1 MNARNLLQLR
11 GFYENQLTNRILS
24 FWLPRCL
31 DEENGG
37 FVNCFTNRGD
47 RLVSRD
53 KYTWSQGCF
62 VWMFSR
68 LCTTKAPIFTAK
80 ERSRFLSLAQ
90 NGADFLMRHCILP
103 GEPMRATFLM
113 EADGTPKFVDGCDTL
128 DMSVYADCFVV
139 LGLSAYAAASGEK
152 AAYAF
157 AKALYASILARIDTG
172 DYHTLPYPLSPAY
185 RAHGIPMIL
194 SNVTKELYDAACLF
208 DKDFLP
214 ELKDNLALYTSDI
227 LDHFADADNV
237 IHEVITKDN
246 EFFSDLLGQQANP
259 GHTIEDMW
267 FMIDA
272 ADILG
277 KPEMVEKAAKIAKKA
292 LEIGWDE
299 ECGGILHYASPFGGK
314 PVGDPGA
321 AADEP
326 MTGQLSGWGDKLW
339 WIHSEA
345 LYTTL
350 LCHLR
355 TGDDSF
361 LGWHDKVFDYT
372 FSTFPNPD
380 PEIREWIQ
388 ILTREGVPQDKVVA
402 LPVKD
407 PYHITRNLLL
417 IIELLY
423 EHSVNAKA

>member
-1 MNARNLLQLR
+1 MNARELIQLR
-11 GFYENQLTNRILS
+11 GFYENELTNRILS
-24 FWLPRCL
+24 FWLPRCV
-31 DEENGG
+31 DEQNGG

-47 RLVSRD
+47 KLMSHD
-53 KYTWSQGCF
+53 KYTWSQGRF
-62 VWMFSR
+62 VWMFAR
-68 LCTTKAPIFTAK
+68 LATTNAPIFDK
-80 ERSRFLSLAQ
+80 KQRKSFLSLAK
-90 NGADFLMRHCILP
+90 NGADFLMQHCLLE
-103 GEPMRATFLM
+103 GEPVRCTFLM
-113 EADGTPKFVDGCDTL
+113 HADGTPKYVDGCNTL
-128 DMSVYADCFVV
+128 DMSIYADCFVV
-139 LGLSAYAAASGEK
+139 LGLCAYAAAVQDQ
-152 AAYAF
+152 AAYGF
-157 AKALYASILARIDTG
+157 AKTLYASILMRFDSG

-185 RAHGIPMIL
+185 RAHGVPMIL
-194 SNVTKELYDAACLF
+194 SNVTKEMHDAATLM
-208 DKDFLP
+208 DAAYLP
-214 ELKDNLALYTSDI
+214 ELERNLAAYTSDI
-227 LDHFADADNV
+227 LEHFADENNV

-246 EFFSDLLGQQANP
+246 AFFPDLLGQQANP

-277 KPEMVEKAAKIAKKA
+277 KPDMVTKAAAIAKKA

-299 ECGGILHYASPFGGK
+299 ECGGILHYAAPNGGQ

-326 MTGQLSGWGDKLW
+326 MTAQLSGWGDKLW

-350 LCHLR
+350 LCYLR
-355 TGDDSF
+355 TDDPDF
-361 LGWHDKVFDYT
+361 IAWHDKVFDYT
-372 FSTFPNPD
+372 FSVFPNPD

-388 ILTREGVPQDKVVA
+388 ILTREGKPQDKVVA

-423 EHSVNAKA
+423 KHSA